1 MVDIKERIINAH
13 VNLTLAQSFND
24 INIEGIRK
32 LLNELIYDNLIL
44 NKDIFKKHLD
54 VNRELDDNGYLSIRC
69 GLYLV
74 TKTLVD
80 SELGFCDPEQI
91 EYELVELEENTR
103 EKFCS
108 SLEENCNKED

>member
-1 MVDIKERIINAH
+1 MTDIKKRLINAH
-13 VNLTLAQSFND
+13 ENLTLAASIND

-54 VNRELDDNGYLSIRC
+54 INRELDDNGDLSIRC
-69 GLYLV
+69 GLNLV

-91 EYELVELEENTR
+91 EYELVELEEQTR
-103 EKFCS
+103 EKLCS
-108 SLEENCNKED
+108 SLEEKCSKEE